1 MNTKIIKFDINKN
14 LYNTLIA
21 KQGDTKSRFLLFNL
35 LDGSKPFSLE
45 NRSVRVYAV
54 KPDRT
59 EVFNDLIIT
68 DAAKGYCILE
78 LTTQM
83 LAVAGTVKLEL
94 MVIEEDKKLTSS
106 IFYMDVKESI
116 NSEKAV
122 VSTNE
127 FGALLTALSS
137 LNEYDNYKKEIAA
150 ARDGEANLLTKV
162 KKIDEQLDKITQ
174 KNDISILKNRKYK
187 LGERVY
193 SNLYGG
199 STWIVKSTNDVK
211 LQHLNIVF
219 DDELHLIV
227 NLNGGGS
234 GILECQINSINGYL
248 REQNQKKYRN
258 LFAKLKR
265 RQGCVIACQG
275 NSVTFGQYTGQ
286 SGAISTSGT
295 ETGYGDG
302 SIHEHDQ
309 IPNPYPKILQN
320 SLREIFGESIIVL
333 NKGYSGDRV
342 SDGYNRHRIYS
353 NQDCTIFEYGIN
365 DNAYCTSNG
374 TNPNE
379 ILNTDNNWSL
389 ERFIDTYRKLVAR
402 EILRGANV
410 ILLQPHMF
418 NGLTGYDGTTYSSAK
433 LMTIYNNGIKSL
445 GEELDVLVV
454 DMNEF
459 LHPYNLTTVTF
470 DGVHLS
476 TFGCEVVGKRM
487 ASLFVGRGYLYT
499 EKIYG
504 ERMINASSSY
514 DNLEGNSEVIQSN
527 YSKRYSPI
535 YLNENAESILI
546 TPNNSLYYSFYLE
559 EDKKYVMPVG
569 FLRASAF
576 TYSLD
581 YGLTQPQYKLYSKT
595 TDNYNENYTPLNSN
609 TIESGGDEYYLN
621 SVNDIADH
629 ICIQG
634 KGWHTL
640 KIICTRGGDGFQCN
654 GVRFFNQVDDWKD
667 IILADNISSFGKF
680 KAQYRIENSTIKFR
694 GSIVCPTPNVDTK
707 LFEIPS
713 ELKKYM
719 TPNLHVEIPQIWSYV
734 TLYYGHLP
742 EYDKAIYWKGGTGN
756 GANLINLENLEIK
769 LYYI

>member
-1 MNTKIIKFDINKN
+1 MNTKIIKLDINNKM
-14 LYNTLIA
+14 YETITA

-35 LDGSKPFSLE
+35 LDGSIPFSLE

-83 LAVAGTVKLEL
+83 LAVAGTVRLEL
-94 MVIEEDKKLTSS
+94 MVIEEDKKLTSN

-127 FGALLTALSS
+127 FTALMNGLAALS
-137 LNEYDNYKKEIAA
+137 EYDIYKSKAKQVPGIKE
-150 ARDGEANLLTKV
+150 EVSNLSS
-162 KKIDEQLDKITQ
+162 QLDTITQ
-174 KNDISILKNRKYK
+174 ENNIEILKNRKYK
-187 LGERVY
+187 IGERVY

-199 STWIVKSTNDVK
+199 STWIVKSSEDVK
-211 LQHLNIVF
+211 IQHLNIVF

-227 NLNGGGS
+227 NLNGGGTA
-234 GILECQINSINGYL
+234 ILECQINSINGYL
-248 REQNQKKYRN
+248 REKNQKKYRD

-265 RQGCVIACQG
+265 RQPVKIACQG

-286 SGAISTSGT
+286 SGAIPTNGT

-302 SIHEHDQ
+302 STHQHDQ
-309 IPNPYPKILQN
+309 IPIPYPSVLQN
-320 SLREIFGESIIVL
+320 TLREIFGDNITVL

-342 SDGYNRHRIYS
+342 SNGYNRHRLYS

-374 TNPNE
+374 ANPNE
-379 ILNTDNNWSL
+379 ILNPNNNWSL
-389 ERFIDTYRKLVAR
+389 ENFINCYRKLVAR
-402 EILRGANV
+402 EILRGSNV
-410 ILLQPHMF
+410 ILFQPHMF
-418 NGLTGYDGTTYSSAK
+418 NGMVGYDGTTYSSSK
-433 LMTIYNNGIKSL
+433 IMTIYNNGIKSL
-445 GEELDVLVV
+445 GEELGVLVV

-459 LHPYNLTTVTF
+459 LHSYNLTTVTF

-476 TFGCEVVGKRM
+476 PFGCEVLGKRT

-499 EKIYG
+499 ERIYG
-504 ERMINASSSY
+504 ERMINSSSSY
-514 DNLEGNSEVIQSN
+514 DNLEGNIEVTQSN
-527 YSKRYSPI
+527 YSKKYSPI
-535 YLNENAESILI
+535 YLNGNAESILI

-559 EDKKYVMPVG
+559 EDKKYIMPVG

-581 YGLTQPQYKLYSKT
+581 FGLIQPQYKLYSKT
-595 TDNYNENYTPLNSN
+595 TDSYNETSIPINSN
-609 TIESGGDEYYLN
+609 SIESGGDEYYFN
-621 SVNDIADH
+621 SIDDISNH

-634 KGWHTL
+634 KGWHTI
-640 KIICTRGGDGFQCN
+640 KITCTRGGDGFQCN
-654 GVRFFNQVDDWKD
+654 GIRFFNQIDDWKD
-667 IILADNISSFGKF
+667 LALSSG
-680 KAQYRIENSTIKFR
+680 IT
-694 GSIVCPTPNVDTK
+694 GLMSIFWTQKVK
-707 LFEIPS
+707 LFYAA
-713 ELKKYM
+713 L
-719 TPNLHVEIPQIWSYV
+719 L
-734 TLYYGHLP
+734 
-742 EYDKAIYWKGGTGN
+742 
-756 GANLINLENLEIK
+756 ANNSH
-769 LYYI
+769 

>member
-1 MNTKIIKFDINKN
+1 MNTKIIKLDINNKM
-14 LYNTLIA
+14 YETITA

-35 LDGSKPFSLE
+35 LDGSIPFSLE

-83 LAVAGTVKLEL
+83 LAVAGTVRLEL
-94 MVIEEDKKLTSS
+94 MVIEEDKKLTSN

-127 FGALLTALSS
+127 FTALMNGLAALS
-137 LNEYDNYKKEIAA
+137 EYDIYKSNAKQVPGIKE
-150 ARDGEANLLTKV
+150 EVSNLSS
-162 KKIDEQLDKITQ
+162 QLDTITQ

-193 SNLYGG
+193 F
-199 STWIVKSTNDVK
+199 K
-211 LQHLNIVF
+211 LQNLNIVF
-219 DDELHLIV
+219 EDELHLIV

>member
-1 MNTKIIKFDINKN
+1 MNTKIIKLDINNKM
-14 LYNTLIA
+14 YETITA

-35 LDGSKPFSLE
+35 LDGSIPFSLE

-83 LAVAGTVKLEL
+83 LAVAGTVRLEL
-94 MVIEEDKKLTSS
+94 MVIEEDKKLTSN

-127 FGALLTALSS
+127 FTALMNGLAALS
-137 LNEYDNYKKEIAA
+137 EYDIYKSNAKQVPGIKE
-150 ARDGEANLLTKV
+150 EVSNLSS
-162 KKIDEQLDKITQ
+162 QLDTITQ

>member
-476 TFGCEVVGKRM
+476 TFGCEVAGKRM

>member
-35 LDGSKPFSLE
+35 LDGSIPFSLE

-94 MVIEEDKKLTSS
+94 MVIEEDKKLTSN

-476 TFGCEVVGKRM
+476 TFGCEVAGKRM

>member
-1 MNTKIIKFDINKN
+1 MNTKIIKLDINNKM
-14 LYNTLIA
+14 YETITA

-35 LDGSKPFSLE
+35 LDGSIPFSLE

-83 LAVAGTVKLEL
+83 LAVAGTVRLEL
-94 MVIEEDKKLTSS
+94 MVIEEDKKLTSN

-127 FGALLTALSS
+127 FTALMNGLAALS
-137 LNEYDNYKKEIAA
+137 EYDIYKSNAKQVPGIKE
-150 ARDGEANLLTKV
+150 EVSNLSS
-162 KKIDEQLDKITQ
+162 QLDTITQ

-470 DGVHLS
+470 DGVHLL

>member
-35 LDGSKPFSLE
+35 LDGSIPFSLE

-137 LNEYDNYKKEIAA
+137 LNEYDNYKREIAA

-162 KKIDEQLDKITQ
+162 KKIDEQLDNITQ
-174 KNDISILKNRKYK
+174 ENNIEILKNRKYK
-187 LGERVY
+187 IGERVY

-199 STWIVKSTNDVK
+199 STWIVKSSEDVK
-211 LQHLNIVF
+211 IQHLNIVF
-219 DDELHLIV
+219 DDELHLMV
-227 NLNGGGS
+227 NLNGGGTA
-234 GILECQINSINGYL
+234 ILECQINSINGYL
-248 REQNQKKYRN
+248 REKNQKKYRD

-265 RQGCVIACQG
+265 RQPVKIACQG

-286 SGAISTSGT
+286 SGAIPTNGT

-302 SIHEHDQ
+302 STHQHDQ
-309 IPNPYPKILQN
+309 IPIPYPSVLQN
-320 SLREIFGESIIVL
+320 TLREIFGDNITVL

-342 SDGYNRHRIYS
+342 SNGYNRHRLYS

-374 TNPNE
+374 ANPNE
-379 ILNTDNNWSL
+379 ILNPNNNWSL
-389 ERFIDTYRKLVAR
+389 ENFINCYRKLVAR
-402 EILRGANV
+402 EILRGSNV
-410 ILLQPHMF
+410 ILFQPHMF
-418 NGLTGYDGTTYSSAK
+418 NGMVGYDGTTYSSSK
-433 LMTIYNNGIKSL
+433 IMTIYNNGIKSL
-445 GEELDVLVV
+445 GEELGVLVV

-459 LHPYNLTTVTF
+459 LHSYNLTTVTF

-476 TFGCEVVGKRM
+476 PFGCEVLGKRT

-499 EKIYG
+499 ERIYG
-504 ERMINASSSY
+504 ERMINSSSSY
-514 DNLEGNSEVIQSN
+514 DNLEGNIEVTQSN
-527 YSKRYSPI
+527 YSKKYSPI
-535 YLNENAESILI
+535 YLNGNAESILI

-559 EDKKYVMPVG
+559 EDKKYIMPVG

-581 YGLTQPQYKLYSKT
+581 FGLIQPQYKLYSKT
-595 TDNYNENYTPLNSN
+595 TDSYNETSIPINSN
-609 TIESGGDEYYLN
+609 SIESGGDEYYFN
-621 SVNDIADH
+621 SIDDISNH

-634 KGWHTL
+634 KGWHTI
-640 KIICTRGGDGFQCN
+640 KITCTRGGDGFQCN
-654 GVRFFNQVDDWKD
+654 GIRFFNQIDDWKD
-667 IILADNISSFGKF
+667 LALSSGITSFGKF
-680 KAQYRIENSTIKFR
+680 NTQYRLENGTIKFR
-694 GSIVCPTPNVDTK
+694 GSLVCPTPSVDTK
-707 LFEIPS
+707 LFDIPN
-713 ELKKYM
+713 ELQEYM
-719 TPNLHVEIPQIWSYV
+719 TPNLHVELPQTWSYV
-734 TLYYGHLP
+734 TLYYGHVP

-756 GANLINLENLEIK
+756 GANLVNLENLEIK